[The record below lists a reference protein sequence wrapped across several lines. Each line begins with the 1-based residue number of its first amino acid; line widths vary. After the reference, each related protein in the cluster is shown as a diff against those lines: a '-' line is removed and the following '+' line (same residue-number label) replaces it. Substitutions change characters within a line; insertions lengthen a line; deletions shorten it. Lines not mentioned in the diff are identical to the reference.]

1 MHLPF
6 LLPSSARDTGVLL
19 LSSRNGQDM
28 ALESRLANGTGK
40 QWTNST
46 FERNALR
53 ENIAKHDRYL
63 LYPKSDAETTYLADL
78 CAR

>member
-1 MHLPF
+1 
-6 LLPSSARDTGVLL
+6 
-19 LSSRNGQDM
+19 M